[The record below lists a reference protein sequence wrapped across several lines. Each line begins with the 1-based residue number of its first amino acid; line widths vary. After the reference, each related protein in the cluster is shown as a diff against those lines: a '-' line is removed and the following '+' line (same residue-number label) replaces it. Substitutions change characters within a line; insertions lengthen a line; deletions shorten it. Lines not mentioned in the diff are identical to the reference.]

1 MRELNSFDTNIKF
14 AYEHSDKRVSFL
26 DFQVDIDEG
35 KVINSLFVKTPMNIN
50 TFIILQVLLSTLNDP

>member
-14 AYEHSDKRVSFL
+14 TYGNSDKRVSFL

-35 KVINSLFVKTPMNIN
+35 KVITSLFVKTPMDIN
-50 TFIILQVLLSTLNDP
+50 TFIILQVLLGTLNDP